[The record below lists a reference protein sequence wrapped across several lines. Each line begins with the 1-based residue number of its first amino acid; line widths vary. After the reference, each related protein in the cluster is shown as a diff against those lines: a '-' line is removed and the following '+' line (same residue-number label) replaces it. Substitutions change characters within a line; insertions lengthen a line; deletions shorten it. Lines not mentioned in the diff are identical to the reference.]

1 MNTTSVNTERAN
13 GIAIYLQRLFASK
26 KLEERQ
32 FIGGQHHVLD
42 RMLHILMDEEQM
54 KQPIAQYQI
63 SVHPGT
69 C

>member
-32 FIGGQHHVLD
+32 FIGGQHHVL
-42 RMLHILMDEEQM
+42 HILMDEEQM
-54 KQPIAQYQI
+54 KQHIAQYQI